1 MCKGLPDSAGLERG
15 DTYPGW
21 GGWGVALAAVW
32 HVSLQQGVPLAFSD
46 QVTL

>member
-1 MCKGLPDSAGLERG
+1 MCKGLPTWLAWRG
-15 DTYPGW
+15 ETPTLG
-21 GGWGVALAAVW
+21 GEGWGVALAAVW